1 MERKLEMHD
10 DDRPDAL
17 IVLAGHDGQLRLAPK
32 NHSIWTER
40 YRPRT
45 IAECVLPSALKKPLQ
60 NYVDKGGGP
69 HLLLVGPPGVGKSTV
84 ARAIAHE
91 LRWYMLVAN
100 GAIHATVSALRGDI
114 AEHVSAGASL
124 YQQHSGLLLDEADQ
138 MKSAAQVGLLGLMED
153 YDVYC
158 TIIFCTNF
166 PENISAAIK
175 SRCRTFIFDYE
186 TEPARSEMF
195 EGFRTRLREIL
206 AAEDVECPD
215 RILEDR
221 INRCWPDF
229 RQVLN
234 LLQSEVT

>member
-1 MERKLEMHD
+1 MNDAD
-10 DDRPDAL
+10 DHPATL
-17 IVLAGHDGQLRLAPK
+17 TVLAGPDGQLRPVPK

-45 IAECVLPSALKKPLQ
+45 IAECVLPSALKQPLQ

-69 HLLLVGPPGVGKSTV
+69 HLLLVGPSGCGKTSV
-84 ARAIAHE
+84 ARAIANE
-91 LRWYMLVAN
+91 LRWYMLVVNA
-100 GAIHATVSALRGDI
+100 AIHASMTNMRGDI
-114 AEHVSAGASL
+114 AEHVSAGASI
-124 YQQHSGLLLDEADQ
+124 YQQRSGLLLDEADQ
-138 MKSAAQVGLLGLMED
+138 MKPAVQVATHGWMED
-153 YDVYC
+153 YDGTC

-195 EGFRTRLREIL
+195 EGFRRRLREIL
-206 AAEDVECPD
+206 DAEQVECD
-215 RILEDR
+215 DSILEDR
-221 INRCWPDF
+221 LDRCFPDL

-234 LLQSEVT
+234 VLQSEVT